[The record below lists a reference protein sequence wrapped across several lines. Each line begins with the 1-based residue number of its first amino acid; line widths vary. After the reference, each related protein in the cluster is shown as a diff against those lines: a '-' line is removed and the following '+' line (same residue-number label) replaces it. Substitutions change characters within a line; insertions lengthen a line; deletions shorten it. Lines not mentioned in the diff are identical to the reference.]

1 MALKYAAQGIVD
13 VNGQE
18 IEMTKFDVK
27 TVTGRKSVK
36 TMNRKARVKGY
47 AKGVTE
53 YTLSITVAVPLDE
66 AEPDWA
72 EVDDAKVSVELEN
85 GKRESYLGC
94 FSTDVGD
101 SYSVDNE
108 LVRDIQMVALD
119 KVIE

>member
-13 VNGQE
+13 VDGQE
-18 IEMTKFDVK
+18 VEMTKFDVK
-27 TVTGRKSVK
+27 TTTGRKSVK

-47 AKGVTE
+47 AKGVVE

-66 AEPDWA
+66 PEPDWV
-72 EVDDAKVSVELEN
+72 EVDDAKVSIELEN

-119 KVIE
+119 KVVE